1 MTYSEA
7 LLDSVSE
14 IMRHPTL
21 KNLTEEQQMSMM
33 DTLQGELIGVVA
45 NTIDSKLNPEQQ
57 QEHLQILRS
66 QGPDA
71 ANSYKRRTIPEYD
84 QVLID
89 VITNYKK
96 DYLMKLNAKA

>member
-1 MTYSEA
+1 MTYSEV
-7 LLDSVSE
+7 LLDAVSE
-14 IMRHPTL
+14 IIRHPSL
-21 KNLTEEQQMSMM
+21 KNLTEEQQMNMM
-33 DTLQGELIGVVA
+33 DTLQGDLIEVVA
-45 NTIDSKLNPEQQ
+45 NTIDSKLNAEQQ

-71 ANSYKRRTIPEYD
+71 ANSYKRQTIPDYD

-96 DYLMKLNAKA
+96 DYLMKLDAKA